1 MKVLFRKILFVKSNL
16 YLYPYSVT
24 NLDNDLNRIFE
35 AKYFNNRT
43 ALRGKGIAEDQFS
56 LWEKWNFFRG
66 VKSSDALAFF
76 SGTKFAKNGKT
87 YIIGTI
93 YPSPKTVLGFYLTS
107 IIFVL
112 SLLQQTKTGPAF
124 GNIEILLPIGLISL
138 ALLSMSIYSRWNI
151 QRKVEVE
158 LNIKNTHHN
167 KS

>member
-16 YLYPYSVT
+16 YLYPYSIT

-43 ALRGKGIAEDQFS
+43 TLRGKDIAENQFS

-76 SGTKFAKNGKT
+76 SGTKFSKNGKT

-93 YPSPKTVLGFYLTS
+93 YPNPITVLGFYLTS

-112 SLLQQTKTGPAF
+112 SLLQQTETGLTF
-124 GNIEILLPIGLISL
+124 GKIEISLPVGLISI
-138 ALLSMSIYSRWNI
+138 ALLLMSVYFRWSI

-158 LNIKNTHHN
+158 LNINNTHHN